1 MVLSPIDYVIIAL
14 YFIVI
19 VSVGFVAMRFTK
31 TKEDYLVAGRRLSFP
46 LFFGCMAA
54 LALGGGSTVGSAQLG
69 YEYGFGGIWLN
80 LSIGLGLILAGFL
93 VTSKLSRLRALSV
106 NEVVESSYGPT
117 ARIFSSVLTLVYT
130 LTLSVVQVISI
141 GTIINGVLGLNATL
155 SMVLGGGI
163 VIVYTMV
170 GGMWSVTMTDI
181 VQFVVKTIGILI
193 LAPLFCI
200 SAAGGWDALMA
211 KVPET
216 FLSAGSMGFD
226 KSFAYVVLYV
236 PGLIIGQD
244 IWQRIFTAKN
254 EKVSKRGTI
263 GAGIYSILYAFATVI
278 IGMSV
283 AVLLPQ
289 LDNSQNSFV
298 TGIAT
303 FLPVGVRGLVL
314 AAAMAATMSV
324 SSGTILASSTI
335 LYNDLF
341 LRFVRTRPRATGGS
355 GESRGSGG
363 MSEVNVTRAFAAL
376 IGVVVMVCSLW
387 INDVLVGIDISY
399 GYLSGCVFVPLVA
412 SFVLKRFSPKAGLY
426 ALGVSAV
433 VVTGCFLTLGTASS
447 IPIVAGMASGL
458 VTYAGVNLAS
468 KQKAASPFSDE
479 ERPAPEETPGREA

>member
-283 AVLLPQ
+283 AVLLPH

-341 LRFVRTRPRATGGS
+341 LRFVRARPRATGGS
-355 GESRGSGG
+355 RRSGG

-426 ALGVSAV
+426 ALGVSAM

-468 KQKAASPFSDE
+468 KQKAASPFQ
-479 ERPAPEETPGREA
+479 